1 MSDECYSTLPLTS
14 GCTRCF
20 SPALKQLPV
29 YLFHI
34 DVSGTAMLQQDA
46 HKDVIGL
53 KGAKCRRRK
62 YGPLET
68 KHTVTSV
75 VFLHNDNMLATSGA
89 PPFSPLI
96 ADALMGSQCHCFL
109 GSMHRQLVKKK
120 LELGRFWGVQM

>member
-1 MSDECYSTLPLTS
+1 MKDKCYSALLLTS
-14 GCTRCF
+14 GCTCCL
-20 SPALKQLPV
+20 SPDFESAAWLP
-29 YLFHI
+29 FHN
-34 DVSGTAMLQQDA
+34 DDSGSAMLPQDA

-53 KGAKCRRRK
+53 KGAKGRRRK

-75 VFLHNDNMLATSGA
+75 VFLHNENMLATSGA

-109 GSMHRQLVKKK
+109 GSMYRQLVKKG
-120 LELGRFWGVQM
+120 LELGRFWGVQR